1 LPGALSARETAIWWS
16 RFCFIAKQDDL
27 LANKEPLMK
36 VTLIFFLLDLLI
48 LLGYGLALVINF
60 LRRIFGSHT
69 KT

>member
-1 LPGALSARETAIWWS
+1 
-16 RFCFIAKQDDL
+16 
-27 LANKEPLMK
+27 MK